1 MGLLAVLPMAG
12 VAMLGVALMLAGIPV
27 LGMSLVRGVALM
39 VGLGRCRLTGGGR
52 GDGKAEGRGHFI
64 DHREH
69 LSSDTAQP
77 KGWTVRPPIPK
88 NPVQAK
94 QGTGAGPFRRP

>member
-77 KGWTVRPPIPK
+77 KGCRSVHQYPK
-88 NPVQAK
+88 TRSK
-94 QGTGAGPFRRP
+94 QSGRGAGPFRRP